1 MPSIPCVK
9 GTGCVKSTG
18 GTCLPDE
25 SSVRKRGIQVG
36 LEYPLFLRRAI
47 KACDKGVEK
56 RAAVSYPYTD
66 VEVSGKEG
74 RSS

>member
-1 MPSIPCVK
+1 
-9 GTGCVKSTG
+9 
-18 GTCLPDE
+18 LPDE

-56 RAAVSYPYTD
+56 RAAVPYPYAD